1 MNHHL
6 SSSNSEKQIN
16 SMQVSIAV
24 ALLREGKQQGQN
36 DAIGRGGALLDY
48 KKLISFSKFKQTRS
62 RSDFIQL
69 QFCICY
75 VLEEMSIPT
84 SKDPGP
90 TMFL

>member
-36 DAIGRGGALLDY
+36 DAIGRGEH
-48 KKLISFSKFKQTRS
+48 F
-62 RSDFIQL
+62 
-69 QFCICY
+69 
-75 VLEEMSIPT
+75 
-84 SKDPGP
+84 
-90 TMFL
+90 